1 MKAYVFP
8 GQGSQHR
15 EMGYDLYKKYD
26 FLKDFFDISNEILGF
41 DISQLMFEG
50 SDDEL
55 KQTKVT
61 QPAIFIHSVAM
72 IKVLGDSF
80 EPDMVAG
87 HSLGEFSA
95 LVGCKVLS
103 FEDGLNLVSKRAL
116 AMQEACEKTDG
127 TMAAV
132 LGLENTIVEQT
143 CRQIQGTVVPA
154 NYNCPGQI
162 VISGDTKSVV
172 DCCEKLKEKGA
183 RRAII
188 LPVSGAFHSS
198 LMESAKEKLT
208 DAIKQIDFDEPIC
221 PIYQNVSGKPEI
233 KADIIKSNLISQLTS
248 SVKWTQSIKNMIRD
262 GAKEFLEIG
271 PGNILQGL
279 VKKIS
284 RDTLTGKPSV

>member
-1 MKAYVFP
+1 MKAYIFP

-26 FLKDFFDISNEILGF
+26 FLKDFFSVSNEILGF
-41 DISQLMFEG
+41 NISQLMFEG

-72 IKVLGDSF
+72 IKVLGKSF
-80 EPDMVAG
+80 KPDMVAG

-103 FEDGLNLVSKRAL
+103 FEDGLKLVSERAL

-132 LGLENTIVEQT
+132 LGLENAIVEQT
-143 CRQIQGTVVPA
+143 CDDIKGTVVPA

-162 VISGDTKSVV
+162 VISGETKSVT
-172 DCCEKLKEKGA
+172 DCCEKLKNQGA

-198 LMESAKEKLT
+198 LMESAKVKLT
-208 DAIKQIDFDEPIC
+208 DAIKQIDFNEPIC
-221 PIYQNVSGKPEI
+221 PIYQNVSGKPEV

-248 SVKWTQSIKNMIRD
+248 SVKWTQSIENMIHQ
-262 GAKEFLEIG
+262 GAKEFFEIG
-271 PGNILQGL
+271 PGNVLQGL

>member
-1 MKAYVFP
+1 MKAYIFP

-26 FLKDFFDISNEILGF
+26 FLKDFFSVSNEILGF
-41 DISQLMFEG
+41 NISQLMFEG

-72 IKVLGDSF
+72 IKVLGKSF
-80 EPDMVAG
+80 KPDMVAG

-103 FEDGLNLVSKRAL
+103 FEDGLKLVSERAL

-132 LGLENTIVEQT
+132 LGLENAIVEQT
-143 CRQIQGTVVPA
+143 CDDIKGTVVPA

-162 VISGDTKSVV
+162 VISGETKSVT
-172 DCCEKLKEKGA
+172 DCCEKLKNQGA

-198 LMESAKEKLT
+198 LMESAKVKLT
-208 DAIKQIDFDEPIC
+208 DAIKQIDFNEPIC
-221 PIYQNVSGKPEI
+221 PIYQNVSGKPEV

-248 SVKWTQSIKNMIRD
+248 SVKWTQSVENMIHQ
-262 GAKEFLEIG
+262 GAKEFFEIG
-271 PGNILQGL
+271 PGNVLQGL

>member
-1 MKAYVFP
+1 MKAYIFP

-26 FLKDFFDISNEILGF
+26 FLKDFFSVSNEILGF
-41 DISQLMFEG
+41 NISQLMFEG

-72 IKVLGDSF
+72 IKVLGKSF
-80 EPDMVAG
+80 KPDMVAG

-103 FEDGLNLVSKRAL
+103 FEDGLKLVSERAL

-132 LGLENTIVEQT
+132 LGLENAIVEQT
-143 CRQIQGTVVPA
+143 CDDIKGTVVPA

-162 VISGDTKSVV
+162 VISGETKSVT
-172 DCCEKLKEKGA
+172 DCCEKLKNQGA

-198 LMESAKEKLT
+198 LMESAKVKLT
-208 DAIKQIDFDEPIC
+208 DAIKQIDFNEPIC
-221 PIYQNVSGKPEI
+221 PIYQNVSGKPEV

-248 SVKWTQSIKNMIRD
+248 SVKWTQSIENMIHQ

-271 PGNILQGL
+271 PGNVLQGL

-284 RDTLTGKPSV
+284 RDTPTGKPSV

>member
-1 MKAYVFP
+1 MKAYIFP

-26 FLKDFFDISNEILGF
+26 YLKDFFSVSNEILGF
-41 DISQLMFEG
+41 NISQLMFEG

-55 KQTKVT
+55 KQTQVT

-72 IKVLGDSF
+72 IKVLGESF
-80 EPDMVAG
+80 KPDMVAG

-103 FEDGLNLVSKRAL
+103 FEDGLKLVSERAL

-132 LGLENTIVEQT
+132 LGLENAIVEQT
-143 CRQIQGTVVPA
+143 CDDIKGTVVPA

-162 VISGDTKSVV
+162 VISGETKSVT
-172 DCCEKLKEKGA
+172 DCCEKLKSQGA

-198 LMESAKEKLT
+198 LMESAKLKLT
-208 DAIKQIDFDEPIC
+208 DAIKQIDFNEPIC
-221 PIYQNVSGKPEI
+221 PIYQNVSGKPEV

-248 SVKWTQSIKNMIRD
+248 SVKWTQSIENMIHQ
-262 GAKEFLEIG
+262 GAKEFFEIG
-271 PGNILQGL
+271 PGNVLQGL

-284 RDTLTGKPSV
+284 RDTPTGKPSV

>member
-80 EPDMVAG
+80 KPDMVAG
-87 HSLGEFSA
+87 HFREFSA

-103 FEDGLNLVSKRAL
+103 LRMDL
-116 AMQEACEKTDG
+116 
-127 TMAAV
+127 
-132 LGLENTIVEQT
+132 
-143 CRQIQGTVVPA
+143 
-154 NYNCPGQI
+154 
-162 VISGDTKSVV
+162 
-172 DCCEKLKEKGA
+172 
-183 RRAII
+183 I
-188 LPVSGAFHSS
+188 LYP
-198 LMESAKEKLT
+198 
-208 DAIKQIDFDEPIC
+208 
-221 PIYQNVSGKPEI
+221 
-233 KADIIKSNLISQLTS
+233 TS
-248 SVKWTQSIKNMIRD
+248 SCYARS
-262 GAKEFLEIG
+262 L
-271 PGNILQGL
+271 
-279 VKKIS
+279 
-284 RDTLTGKPSV
+284 

>member
-1 MKAYVFP
+1 MKAYIFP

-26 FLKDFFDISNEILGF
+26 YLKDFFSVSNEILGF
-41 DISQLMFEG
+41 NISQLMFEG

-55 KQTKVT
+55 KQTQVT

-72 IKVLGDSF
+72 IKVLGESF
-80 EPDMVAG
+80 KPDMVAG

-103 FEDGLNLVSKRAL
+103 FEDGLKLVSERAL

-132 LGLENTIVEQT
+132 LGLENAIVEQT
-143 CRQIQGTVVPA
+143 CDDIKGTVVPA

-162 VISGDTKSVV
+162 VISGETKSVT
-172 DCCEKLKEKGA
+172 DCCEKLKSQGA

-198 LMESAKEKLT
+198 LMESAKVKLT
-208 DAIKQIDFDEPIC
+208 DAIKQIDFNEPIC
-221 PIYQNVSGKPEI
+221 PIYQNVSGKPEV

-248 SVKWTQSIKNMIRD
+248 SVKWTQSVENMIHQ

-271 PGNILQGL
+271 PGNVLQGL

-284 RDTLTGKPSV
+284 RDTPTGKPSV

>member
-1 MKAYVFP
+1 MKAYIFP

-26 FLKDFFDISNEILGF
+26 FLKDFFSVSNEILGF
-41 DISQLMFEG
+41 NISQLMFEG

-72 IKVLGDSF
+72 IKVLGKSF
-80 EPDMVAG
+80 KPDMVAG

-103 FEDGLNLVSKRAL
+103 FEDGLKLVSERAL

-132 LGLENTIVEQT
+132 LGLENAIVEQT
-143 CRQIQGTVVPA
+143 CDDIKGTVVPA

-162 VISGDTKSVV
+162 VISGETKSVT
-172 DCCEKLKEKGA
+172 DCCEKLKNQGA

-198 LMESAKEKLT
+198 LMESAKVKLT
-208 DAIKQIDFDEPIC
+208 DAIKQIDFNEPIC
-221 PIYQNVSGKPEI
+221 PIYQNVSGKPEV

-248 SVKWTQSIKNMIRD
+248 SVKWTQSIENMIHQ
-262 GAKEFLEIG
+262 GAKEFFEIG
-271 PGNILQGL
+271 PGNVLQGL

-284 RDTLTGKPSV
+284 RDILTGKPSV